1 MHRKECSPPNPRI
14 AYRCMPRSGPPQSG
28 VCLEGCRQME
38 RLYLGIV
45 VTSAYALVTMAL
57 ILAFIG

>member
-1 MHRKECSPPNPRI
+1 LELNEQPVWVTSDIRLWV
-14 AYRCMPRSGPPQSG
+14 G

-45 VTSAYALVTMAL
+45 VTSAYTLVTMAL

>member
-1 MHRKECSPPNPRI
+1 MQPTKP
-14 AYRCMPRSGPPQSG
+14 AYCVPVYAPLRSPQSG
-28 VCLEGCRQME
+28 VFLEGCQQME

-45 VTSAYALVTMAL
+45 VTSAYTLVTMAL

>member
-1 MHRKECSPPNPRI
+1 
-14 AYRCMPRSGPPQSG
+14 MPRSGPPQSG
-28 VCLEGCRQME
+28 VFLEGCQPME

-45 VTSAYALVTMAL
+45 VTSAYTLVTMAL

>member
-1 MHRKECSPPNPRI
+1 
-14 AYRCMPRSGPPQSG
+14 
-28 VCLEGCRQME
+28 ME

>member
-1 MHRKECSPPNPRI
+1 
-14 AYRCMPRSGPPQSG
+14 MPRSGPPQSG
-28 VCLEGCRQME
+28 VCLEGCQQME

-45 VTSAYALVTMAL
+45 VTSAYTLVTMAL